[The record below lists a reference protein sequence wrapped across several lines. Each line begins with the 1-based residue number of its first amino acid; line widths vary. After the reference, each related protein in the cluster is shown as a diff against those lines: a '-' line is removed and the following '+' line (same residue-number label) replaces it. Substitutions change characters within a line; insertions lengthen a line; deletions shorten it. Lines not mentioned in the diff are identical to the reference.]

1 MLRLWRRIVVAA
13 IVSVVVGAAAGG
25 VQAGS
30 AHDRGGGWNP
40 APTPATAVL
49 DWNTT
54 AVATVRAAVPPKFQL
69 ESDLYLTYV
78 QASVYDAV
86 VKIAGRYA
94 IYHDFASPV
103 SPRGASLPAAV
114 AAAAYTAL
122 AYYFPAQQASLQTT
136 YMAYLAGLPAD
147 GQAAGVAIGQ
157 AAANDII
164 AERTGDGRD
173 AVIST
178 PYGAGPLTAGVWV
191 FAPPPS
197 LQSAQIPW
205 LAFMRPFLLRAP
217 SQFRVGPPPSLASH
231 RYARDLNEVQAYGS
245 ATSAVRTADQTAIAQ
260 FWNAF
265 APNQNNAM
273 IAGVVTAHAMDAVDA
288 SRAFAIANM
297 VDTDAGIACW
307 DSKYHYLFW
316 RPVTAIQ
323 HADIDGNQ
331 ATTAEATW
339 TPLLTTPNHPEYPAA
354 HGCLTGAESDVLTSI
369 LHTPQIQVDIPGS
382 VGGANTLT
390 TTRHY
395 ATARDMRDEIVNARV
410 WAGLHYRNSGVVG
423 VRLGRAVAHY
433 GLDHYFQP
441 VHRNKGHDNHKHH
454 GSD

>member
-1 MLRLWRRIVVAA
+1 MVRLRLVIAVAVIA
-13 IVSVVVGAAAGG
+13 SMVIGASAVGAETRSPHG
-25 VQAGS
+25 
-30 AHDRGGGWNP
+30 RGGGWNSSP
-40 APTPATAVL
+40 VPATAVL

-54 AVATVRAAVPPKFQL
+54 AVATVRAATPATFPI
-69 ESDLYLTYV
+69 ESDVYMSYV
-78 QASVYDAV
+78 QAAVYDAV

-94 IYHDFASPV
+94 PYHDFASPV

-122 AYYFPAQQASLQTT
+122 AYYFPTQQAALELT
-136 YMAYLAGLPAD
+136 YTAYLAGLATD

-157 AAANDII
+157 AAASDII

-197 LQSAQIPW
+197 LQSAQTPW
-205 LAFMRPFLLRAP
+205 LAFMRPFLLETP
-217 SQFRVGPPPSLASH
+217 WQFRVGPPPSLTGR

-245 ATSAVRTADQTAIAQ
+245 ATSVLRTADQTAVAQ
-260 FWNAF
+260 FLNAF
-265 APNQNNAM
+265 ATNQTNAM
-273 IAGVVTAHAMDAVDA
+273 ITGVVWAHALDAVDA
-288 SRAFAIANM
+288 ARAFAIANM

-323 HADIDGNQ
+323 HADLDGNS
-331 ATTAEATW
+331 ATIADATW

-354 HGCLTGAESDVLTSI
+354 HGCVTGAESDELTAI
-369 LHTPQIQVDIPGS
+369 LHTRQIEVDYQGS
-382 VGGANTLT
+382 VGGAATLT
-390 TTRHY
+390 PATRHY
-395 ATARDMRDEIVNARV
+395 ATARDLRREIVNARV
-410 WAGLHYRNSGVVG
+410 WAGLHYRSSGMAG

-433 GLDHYFQP
+433 ALVHYFQP
-441 VHRNKGHDNHKHH
+441 VHQRRHHD
-454 GSD
+454 